1 MAERTLRDLRTAY
14 GNTLVRLM
22 EQDKRIVA
30 LDADLCRST
39 MTIFAEQK
47 VPDRYIEMGIAEQNM
62 LATAAGLALE
72 GKIPF
77 VNSFAVFISGRAYD
91 QIRQAVSIAALN
103 VKIVGSSCG
112 LSDFGDGA
120 THQSVEDVS
129 LMRSI
134 PNMTVISPCDAL
146 DVEQALPL
154 IVEHQ
159 GPVYMR
165 VNRGDVP
172 VLSEGL
178 PPLDMKGVRR
188 VRDGRDAVVF
198 ATGSML
204 VRAIDAADALEKEGI
219 SVRVVSVTT
228 LKPLA
233 ADLIR
238 AETKGMRGAVTAEEH
253 SVIGG
258 LGCAVA
264 GALRLTPLPLEF
276 VGIRDRFGIS
286 GQNHAELMELY
297 GLTVA
302 AVMRAVRTALLSEP
316 EARLAAAAAS

>member
-1 MAERTLRDLRTAY
+1 MAQRTLRDLRTAY
-14 GNTLVRLM
+14 GNTLVRMM
-22 EQDKRIVA
+22 EQDERIVA

-39 MTIFAEQK
+39 MTVFAEQK
-47 VPDRYIEMGIAEQNM
+47 VPSRYIEMGIAEQNM
-62 LATAAGLALE
+62 VATAAGLAIE

-77 VNSFAVFISGRAYD
+77 VNSFAVFASGRAYD

-154 IVEHQ
+154 IVEYH

-178 PPLDMKGVRR
+178 PPLTMAGVRR
-188 VRDGRDAVVF
+188 LRDGSDAVIF

-204 VRAIDAADALEKEGI
+204 VRALDAAEALEKEGI

-228 LKPLA
+228 LKPFA
-233 ADLIR
+233 ADLVR
-238 AETKGMRGAVTAEEH
+238 AETEGMRAAVTAEEH

-264 GALRLTPLPLEF
+264 SALRLSPLPLEF
-276 VGIRDRFGIS
+276 VGIKDTFGIS
-286 GQNHAELMELY
+286 GQNHSELMELY
-297 GLTVA
+297 GLTPE
-302 AVMRAVRTALLSEP
+302 AVMQAVRTALVAEP
-316 EARLAAAAAS
+316 AARLAAAS